1 MAEYAPRNKKSM
13 RKTHILIVDDEMS
26 VREVTQ
32 RYLELEGYVVS
43 VATTGIQGWQM
54 IDSNKGSYDLVVLD
68 VMLPGLD
75 GFEILRKVRA
85 NSDLP
90 IIMLTA
96 RTEEHDRIT
105 GLDRGADDYVP
116 KPFSPREL
124 VSRVKAVLRRVQPFQ
139 PNAEGPIQAGSI
151 TLHPDTRLVKVD
163 QHDCD
168 LTVKEFDLLWFL
180 MRHPRQVFSRE
191 QLLEQVWGFSEF
203 IDLSTVTVHIH
214 RLREKIEKDPS
225 KPKRLL
231 TVWGV
236 GYKLAADQD

>member
-1 MAEYAPRNKKSM
+1 M

-32 RYLELEGYVVS
+32 RYLELEGYAVS
-43 VATTGIQGWQM
+43 LATTGLQGWQM
-54 IDSNKGSYDLVVLD
+54 IDTNKGSYDLVVLD

-75 GFEILRKVRA
+75 GFEILRKVRTT
-85 NSDLP
+85 SELP

-96 RTEEHDRIT
+96 RTDEHDRIT
-105 GLDRGADDYVP
+105 GLDRGADDYIP

-139 PNAEGPIQAGSI
+139 PNAEAPIQTSGI
-151 TLHPDTRLVKVD
+151 TLHPDTRQVQVD
-163 QHDCD
+163 AQNCE

-214 RLREKIEKDPS
+214 RLREKIETDPS

-236 GYKLAADQD
+236 GYKLATDI

>member
-1 MAEYAPRNKKSM
+1 M
-13 RKTHILIVDDEMS
+13 RKPHVLIVDDELS
-26 VREVTQ
+26 VREVAQ
-32 RYLELEGYVVS
+32 RYLERDGYAVS
-43 VATTGIQGWQM
+43 VAETGTQGWEM
-54 IDSNKGSYDLVVLD
+54 IEGNKGAYDLVVLD

-75 GFEILRKVRA
+75 GFEILRKVRGS
-85 NSDLP
+85 SDLP

-96 RTEEHDRIT
+96 RTEEHDRIE
-105 GLDRGADDYVP
+105 GLERGADDYVP

-124 VSRVKAVLRRVQPFQ
+124 VSRVKAVLRRTQPFQ
-139 PNAEGPIQAGSI
+139 PNTDESVTAGEVV
-151 TLHPDTRLVKVD
+151 LHPNTRQVIVGGNP
-163 QHDCD
+163 CE

-191 QLLEQVWGFSEF
+191 QLLEQVWGIAEY

-225 KPKRLL
+225 KPKRLM

-236 GYKLAADQD
+236 GYKLAVD

>member
-1 MAEYAPRNKKSM
+1 M
-13 RKTHILIVDDEMS
+13 RKTHILIVDDELS
-26 VREVTQ
+26 VREVAQ
-32 RYLELEGYVVS
+32 RYLEHDGYTVS
-43 VATTGIQGWQM
+43 VAASGSQGWQM
-54 IDSNKGSYDLVVLD
+54 IEGNKGSYDLIVLD

-75 GFEILRKVRA
+75 GFEILRKVRTT
-85 NSDLP
+85 SDLP

-96 RTEEHDRIT
+96 RIGEHDRIE
-105 GLDRGADDYVP
+105 GLERGADDYVP

-124 VSRVKAVLRRVQPFQ
+124 VSRVKAVLRRTQPFQ
-139 PNAEGPIQAGSI
+139 PAVSETIEAGGI
-151 TLHPDTRLVKVD
+151 VLHPDTRQVLVD
-163 QHDCD
+163 RAGCE

-191 QLLEQVWGFSEF
+191 QLLEQVWGFSEY

-225 KPKRLL
+225 KPQRLM

-236 GYKLAADQD
+236 GYKLATD

>member
-1 MAEYAPRNKKSM
+1 M
-13 RKTHILIVDDEMS
+13 RKTHVLIVDDELS
-26 VREVTQ
+26 VREVAQ
-32 RYLELEGYVVS
+32 RYLERDGYTVS
-43 VATTGIQGWQM
+43 VAATGTQGWEM
-54 IDSNKGSYDLVVLD
+54 IEGNKGAYDLVVLD

-75 GFEILRKVRA
+75 GFEILRKVRGS
-85 NSDLP
+85 SDLP

-96 RTEEHDRIT
+96 RTEEHDRIE
-105 GLDRGADDYVP
+105 GLERGADDYVP

-124 VSRVKAVLRRVQPFQ
+124 VSRVKAVLRRTQPFQ
-139 PNAEGPIQAGSI
+139 PNTDESVIAGEI
-151 TLHPDTRLVKVD
+151 VLHPNTRQVTVNGRA
-163 QHDCD
+163 CE

-191 QLLEQVWGFSEF
+191 QLLEQVWGFAEY

-225 KPKRLL
+225 KPKRLM

-236 GYKLAADQD
+236 GYKLATD